1 MRYLDEMSRAL
12 LRTASRLSTILGWIV
27 AAAAAPARA
36 DSPPPVH
43 WAYGPYFGT
52 GYYSSLD
59 GDDTFVVRMRPGWR
73 WRDAELGEHGRKLG
87 LRFRL
92 PIALGLQ
99 RPRRATLAETVAETL
114 DRDHVSTLSIVPGA
128 EIEVPIG
135 PQWSLKPFA
144 YVGYGKRFDGD
155 AAAWIYWSGIKSRV
169 SFGGDDFAWALVNG
183 LTYVGY
189 SSDSREHGSALP
201 LLTAFEFS
209 TPLAKKIGGH
219 GVRLHWHVAY
229 TDYLNPLV
237 YSDGIDTRRLELI
250 DEWEVGAAFSTGE
263 QPLKLWR
270 LKWDQLGLAYRVSS
284 DREFRGVRLTFSSLF
299 DR

>member
-1 MRYLDEMSRAL
+1 MGHARSDKRL
-12 LRTASRLSTILGWIV
+12 LKILGWMC
-27 AAAAAPARA
+27 AATAGPAGA
-36 DSPPPVH
+36 DTPPPVH

-59 GDDTFVVRMRPGWR
+59 REETFVLRVRPGWR
-73 WRDAELGEHGRKLG
+73 WRDAELGEDGRKLG

-99 RPRRATLAETVAETL
+99 RPNRSNLAATL
-114 DRDHVSTLSIVPGA
+114 DRDNVSTFSIAPGA
-128 EIEVPIG
+128 EIDVPIG
-135 PQWSLKPFA
+135 PQWSLKPLA

-169 SFGGDDFAWALVNG
+169 RFGGDDFEWALVNG

-189 SSDSREHGSALP
+189 SSDTREHGNALP
-201 LLTAFEFS
+201 LLTALEFNR
-209 TPLAKKIGGH
+209 PLANKKIGGH
-219 GVRLHWHVAY
+219 QVRLHWHVAY

-237 YSDGIDTRRLELI
+237 YSDGTDTRRLELV
-250 DEWEVGAAFSTGE
+250 DEWEIGAAFSTGE
-263 QPLKLWR
+263 QPLEFWR
-270 LKWDQLGLAYRVSS
+270 LKWQQLGLAYRISS